1 MPTVDLAASGLPVT
15 AATLAALGAILAL
28 SIVCDAAA
36 RRLRLPRVTLLVVA
50 GVVIAALVRL
60 WTGRAVDAF
69 TSDIAEPLL
78 DVALVMVAFLL
89 GGDLTAERWRQ
100 TGRPVLALSLAV
112 SLASVALVGGGLLWL
127 GFPAL
132 LAVPLAA
139 MAVATDPAAVQA
151 VVGEAGGGGRRGQV
165 LRGVVAIDDAW
176 GIIAFGVALATL
188 GWLTGGDG
196 WRALA
201 LAGWELGGS
210 LLLGFAI
217 GVPAAYLTARLQP
230 GQPTQAEALAIILL
244 IAGMADTMGVSSL
257 LAGMTAGAVI
267 ANLGTHHER
276 SFREIEQIEWPF
288 LVLFFVAAGA
298 AADPWRLA
306 GAGSL
311 ILAYIA
317 LRAAARLAGGWLAR
331 PFFRR
336 SDGLDPGWLG
346 LGLMPQAGVAMG
358 MALLV
363 AERYPG
369 TGGELIAVA
378 VAATVVFETLG
389 PVLTRRS
396 LR

>member
-1 MPTVDLAASGLPVT
+1 MPNIDLAALDPPDTT
-15 AATLAALGAILAL
+15 AALLALGAILAL
-28 SIVCDAAA
+28 SIICDAAA
-36 RRLRLPRVTLLVVA
+36 RRLRLPRVSLLVLA
-50 GVVIAALVRL
+50 GVAIAALVRL
-60 WTGRAVDAF
+60 STGHAVQDLTAG
-69 TSDIAEPLL
+69 IAEPLL

-100 TGRPVLALSLAV
+100 TGRAVLALSLGV
-112 SLASVALVGGGLLWL
+112 SLASALLVGGGLLWL
-127 GFPAL
+127 GFPAVI
-132 LAVPLAA
+132 AVPLAA
-139 MAVATDPAAVQA
+139 MAVATDPAAVQD
-151 VVGEAGGGGRRGQV
+151 VVSEAGGGGRRGQV

-176 GIIAFGVALATL
+176 GIIAFGVALAML
-188 GWLTGGDG
+188 GWLTDG
-196 WRALA
+196 NGWQALA

-210 LLLGFAI
+210 LVLGCAV
-217 GVPAAYLTARLQP
+217 GVPAAYLTGRLQP

-244 IAGMADTMGVSSL
+244 IAGLANTLGVSSL
-257 LAGMTAGAVI
+257 LAGMTAGVVI

-306 GAGSL
+306 EAGAL

-317 LRAAARLAGGWLAR
+317 LRAAARLAGGWLVR
-331 PFFRR
+331 PLLRR
-336 SDGLDPGWLG
+336 RDGLNPGWLG

-369 TGGELIAVA
+369 TADELIAVA
-378 VAATVVFETLG
+378 VAATIVFETLG
-389 PVLTRRS
+389 PVLTRLS